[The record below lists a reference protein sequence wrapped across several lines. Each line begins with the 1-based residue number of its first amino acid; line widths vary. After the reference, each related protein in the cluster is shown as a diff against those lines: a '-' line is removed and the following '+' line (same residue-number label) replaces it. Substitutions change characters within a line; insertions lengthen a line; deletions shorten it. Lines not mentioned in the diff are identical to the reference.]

1 MKRLIAAFALLALTG
16 CHSADKQA
24 GLGRGDA
31 GECWSAPSKSAAQL
45 AAFQLALAT
54 LTQSLP
60 DGMTDAQASKIGGSM
75 KLTLSKFFLESYDPV
90 AGAANCGAVYSF
102 SYTRPDGSTYSD
114 DQGNT
119 IGFEVY
125 QAEQGQKI
133 VISADDYDSATFQ
146 YQDDGGAASPSGG
159 GDTEQ

>member
-1 MKRLIAAFALLALTG
+1 M
-16 CHSADKQA
+16 
-24 GLGRGDA
+24 
-31 GECWSAPSKSAAQL
+31 
-45 AAFQLALAT
+45 
-54 LTQSLP
+54 
-60 DGMTDAQASKIGGSM
+60 
-75 KLTLSKFFLESYDPV
+75 
-90 AGAANCGAVYSF
+90 YSF